1 MIFISVRP
9 VSKPHEGCV
18 GDISILHFNEHSSLL
33 DVKKGDYLN
42 LRADPDNYVILDRT
56 ISCNLLERNF
66 RFIES
71 YTPVGDISREVYDF
85 IMNSPWTPFIL
96 FDSVDSMVCFNA
108 FMSMSGRSLSS
119 IRMSCLALAPCV
131 RFSLDSLLS
140 HSISAIQINHNME
153 LTIGTSALCIHKI

>member
-1 MIFISVRP
+1 MIFVSVRP
-9 VSKPHEGCV
+9 VSEPHDGCI
-18 GDISILHFNEHSSLL
+18 GDISVLHFCEESDIL
-33 DVKKGDYLN
+33 DVKKGNYLN
-42 LRADPDNYVILDRT
+42 LRVDPDDYIGLGRK
-56 ISCNLLERNF
+56 ISCKRLERNF
-66 RFIES
+66 RFLES
-71 YTPVGDISREVYDF
+71 YTSAGDTAREVYDF

-108 FMSMSGRSLSS
+108 FMSLSGRQLSS